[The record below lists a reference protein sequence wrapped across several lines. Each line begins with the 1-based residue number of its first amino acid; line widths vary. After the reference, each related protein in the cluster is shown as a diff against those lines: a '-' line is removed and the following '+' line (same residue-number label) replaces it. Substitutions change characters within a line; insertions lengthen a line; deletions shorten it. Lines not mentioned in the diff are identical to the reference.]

1 MTRLL
6 RSLSKRLFIV
16 AVLGGL
22 TFGAVSVA
30 QGLPAEPCGED
41 PGELGECPPFNDQT
55 CFGACY
61 LWNGNGG
68 VCMLHSAGPDCCTC
82 MI

>member
-22 TFGAVSVA
+22 TFGAVSVV
-30 QGLPAEPCGED
+30 QGIPVPPCGED
-41 PGELGECPPFNDQT
+41 PGELGECPPFNNQT

-61 LWNGNGG
+61 LWGETYGE
-68 VCMLHSAGPDCCTC
+68 CMPHGAGPDCCIC
-82 MI
+82 II